1 LPVQVVVV
9 VEVRQAQALLQLV
22 AVLAVLAPQA
32 LMAQTT
38 RAVELVAYEATLL
51 DETAAQVS

>member
-1 LPVQVVVV
+1 VQVVVV

-38 RAVELVAYEATLL
+38 RAGELVAYEATLL